1 MYESCFR
8 MSRSESG
15 TSSRSRDHFGF
26 FDLVFIL
33 FEKEKIINFALP
45 AVWAC
50 SPVTRQIRLGRG
62 WGGSYFPNIVL
73 NEIQTMFSPLAE
85 RSARVLPADLC
96 TDHVHY
102 VKNHRS
108 TVLRRNKNMA
118 DEGRTVSRCYILV
131 IPKFIDFMSLFR
143 HNVWISFS
151 VKQLSSA
158 EFVNMQHIA
167 AYSC

>member
-1 MYESCFR
+1 M
-8 MSRSESG
+8 
-15 TSSRSRDHFGF
+15 TH
-26 FDLVFIL
+26 L
-33 FEKEKIINFALP
+33 
-45 AVWAC
+45 
-50 SPVTRQIRLGRG
+50 IRLGRG
-62 WGGSYFPNIVL
+62 VGGSYFPNIVL
-73 NEIQTMFSPLAE
+73 NEIQTMSSQLAE
-85 RSARVLPADLC
+85 RSARILPADLC

-108 TVLRRNKNMA
+108 TVLGRNKNMA

-131 IPKFIDFMSLFR
+131 IPKFMDFMSLFR